1 MRGKGYL
8 EVKDFGILE
17 IVEEEDGISSI
28 NFVEKIDDAIESDE
42 VKRCIQQLKEYF
54 LGKRREFSIKLDI
67 RIGTEFQKKA
77 WRALTEIPYGETRSY
92 QEQAIAIGNPK
103 AVRAVGGANNKNPIS
118 IIIPCHRVIGKN
130 KKLVGYGG
138 GLPKKEFLLNLEKEN
153 IKERKDGI

>member
-77 WRALTEIPYGETRSY
+77 WRALTEIPYGETRS
-92 QEQAIAIGNPK
+92 
-103 AVRAVGGANNKNPIS
+103 
-118 IIIPCHRVIGKN
+118 
-130 KKLVGYGG
+130 
-138 GLPKKEFLLNLEKEN
+138 
-153 IKERKDGI
+153 

>member
-1 MRGKGYL
+1 MKGKGYL

-67 RIGTEFQKKA
+67 RTGTEFQKKA
-77 WRALTEIPYGETRSY
+77 WRALIEIPYGETRSY
-92 QEQAIAIGNPK
+92 QEQAMAIGNPK

-138 GLPKKEFLLNLEKEN
+138 GLLKKEFQLNLEKEN

>member
-130 KKLVGYGG
+130 KKLVGYSG
-138 GLPKKEFLLNLEKEN
+138 GLLKKEFLLNLEKEN

>member
-17 IVEEEDGISSI
+17 IIEEENGISSI
-28 NFVEKIDDAIESDE
+28 NFVEKIENSFETEE

-54 LGKRREFSIKLDI
+54 LGKRREFDIKLDI
-67 RIGTEFQKKA
+67 RIGTEFQQKA
-77 WRALTEIPYGETRSY
+77 WKVLMEIPYGETRSY
-92 QEQAIAIGNPK
+92 QEQAITIGNPK
-103 AVRAVGGANNKNPIS
+103 AVRAIGGANNKNPIS

-130 KKLVGYGG
+130 NKLVGYGG
-138 GLPKKEFLLNLEKEN
+138 GLLKKEFLLNLEKRT

>member
-130 KKLVGYGG
+130 KKLVCYGG

>member
-1 MRGKGYL
+1 MKGKGYL

-28 NFVEKIDDAIESDE
+28 NFVEKIDEAIESDE

-54 LGKRREFSIKLDI
+54 LGKRREFNIKLDI

-77 WRALTEIPYGETRSY
+77 WKALKEIPYGETRSY

-118 IIIPCHRVIGKN
+118 IIISFKTVVPPTPESN
-130 KKLVGYGG
+130 TPMLKLLFIIYS
-138 GLPKKEFLLNLEKEN
+138 P
-153 IKERKDGI
+153 